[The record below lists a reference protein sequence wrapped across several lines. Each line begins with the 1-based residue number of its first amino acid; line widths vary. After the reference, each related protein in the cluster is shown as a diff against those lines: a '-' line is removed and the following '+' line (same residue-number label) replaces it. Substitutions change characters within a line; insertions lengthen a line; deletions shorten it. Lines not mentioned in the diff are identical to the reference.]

1 MFCEFQKLFMND
13 QLMNKKMVFILGR
26 GRSGSTLL
34 SSMLDVHPSISFAPE
49 GQFVMNLYKKY
60 KGAELSEKRREEFLQ
75 DIWLEKRMLDWSL
88 DVEALFTQVMDLPAK
103 ATFGDLCT
111 QVYLC
116 HAIAKGKPNPVYLGD
131 KNPLYALF
139 SRELVTIFP
148 EAKFILLVRDYR
160 SNIVSYKNVRFDL
173 HNSAGLAYRWNV
185 YNKSIDEASREY
197 PDKFILVR
205 YEDIILHVEKEL
217 KRICNFLGLP
227 MYKEMLDYHKGRA
240 SQIAQKYSWHQKL
253 AIPPDA
259 SNLNEWKKQLAGKE
273 LELAEKICGRAG
285 EISDY
290 PLSAMNSGN
299 LLYPGILLGWL
310 RTFLEKYLF
319 RLPLSV
325 RSTIITVFRK
335 LTGSL

>member
-1 MFCEFQKLFMND
+1 MND
-13 QLMNKKMVFILGR
+13 QLMKKKMVFILGR

-34 SSMLDVHPSISFAPE
+34 SSMLDVHPGMSFAPE

-60 KGAELSEKRREEFLQ
+60 KGAELSKKRRKEFLQ

-88 DVEALFTQVMDLPAK
+88 DVEALSTRVMDLPEK

-116 HAIAKGKPNPVYLGD
+116 HAMAKGKPNPAYLGD

-139 SRELVTIFP
+139 GREMLNVFP
-148 EAKFILLVRDYR
+148 EAKFIHLVRDYR

-185 YNKSIDEASREY
+185 YNKSIDEVSREY

-205 YEDIILHVEKEL
+205 YEDIILDAEKEL
-217 KRICNFLGLP
+217 KRICDFLELP

-240 SQIAQKYSWHQKL
+240 NQIAQKYSWHKKL
-253 AIPPDA
+253 AMPPDA
-259 SNLNEWKKQLAGKE
+259 SNLNEWKKQLGGKE
-273 LELAEKICGRAG
+273 LRQAEKICGRTG
-285 EISDY
+285 VIWGY
-290 PLSAMNSGN
+290 PLSFTIYDYVLS
-299 LLYPGILLGWL
+299 PGIILGGL
-310 RTFLEKYLF
+310 RTFLEKFLF

-325 RSTIITVFRK
+325 RSTIITAFRK